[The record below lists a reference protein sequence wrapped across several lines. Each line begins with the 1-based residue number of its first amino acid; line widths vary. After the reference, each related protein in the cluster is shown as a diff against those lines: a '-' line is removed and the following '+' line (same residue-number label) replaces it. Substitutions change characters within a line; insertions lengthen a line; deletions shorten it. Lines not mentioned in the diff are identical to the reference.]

1 MPATQTRAKLWA
13 STAMEM
19 LSDTFAGV
27 DIVNRLFAKRA
38 FVHVLLLAT
47 Y

>member
-1 MPATQTRAKLWA
+1 MPPTQTRAKLWA
-13 STAMEM
+13 SRVMEM

-27 DIVNRLFAKRA
+27 ENRLFAKRES
-38 FVHVLLLAT
+38 VHVVLLAT